1 VIGETRSGS
10 SFRGLTHYLLHGSGE
25 NRKSPEWL
33 ELRNLAR
40 DDPDRAWRD
49 MERVA
54 SQNGRVKEPVFH
66 IVLSPAP
73 GDELTRQDWLAL
85 ADRVLSDLGLEE
97 HQALVV
103 LHTDTDHPHLHLA
116 VNRVHPMTLRAWA
129 TWKSK
134 TRLEGSLRRIER
146 EWGLRVVPGR
156 LAGADRSSRETA
168 APPLTSGE
176 QAQLHHRASEP
187 QVLTW
192 RRELRE
198 AFEEATSWTDLAAR
212 LQVNGVHLVAR
223 GRGMVLTDGES
234 YVKLSRL
241 DRAWSRP
248 RLEARFGQ
256 GFAEWRKEMR
266 HFQLSARLYPR
277 YAARAPHHRRAGAAL
292 RTLRRTGKKL
302 GWRALRRLHGP
313 WAPAVASAALAARR
327 RGHLLDQ
334 GEQRSWNLFARRH
347 LRPALGRARSWAEVE
362 SRLALYGAW
371 LAPADGRPDRLV
383 VTDGHHASP
392 LEDLGAGS
400 RLESLEGRFGSW
412 REWERERRGLLAAA
426 RRLHRAEERGDP
438 GDRSRRLTG
447 LIRASERRV
456 SDYERLRDE
465 FRRAEGRLRTLL
477 RHETGRTDTEVLD
490 MLTALRSTPP
500 DQVDRFL
507 LSQRT
512 WQRRLGHRSEGRSRV
527 LDAARAY
534 VRLSARVARAFPP
547 ARSAARRLDRLRHQA
562 MLRSPHRLRQ
572 RQREILLAAAR
583 PLLGAGLGS
592 LLARAAPGLG
602 PALAVSRLL
611 VRLHRGL
618 SRDEDRSRG

>member
-1 VIGETRSGS
+1 MIGETHSGS

-25 NRKSPEWL
+25 NRKTPDWI

-40 DDPDRAWRD
+40 DDPDRVWRD

-97 HQALVV
+97 HQALIV

-116 VNRVHPMTLRAWA
+116 VNRVHPLTLRVWDR
-129 TWKSK
+129 WRSN
-134 TRLEGSLRRIER
+134 TRLERILRKVER

-156 LAGADRSSRETA
+156 LAEAERPSRETA
-168 APPLTSGE
+168 PPPLTRGE
-176 QAQLHHRASEP
+176 QAQLHQRASEP
-187 QVLTW
+187 QVLAW

-198 AFEEATSWTDLAAR
+198 AFEEARSWTDLAGR
-212 LQVNGVHLVAR
+212 LEVNGVHLVAR

-256 GFAEWRKEMR
+256 GYAEWRQEMR
-266 HFQLSARLYPR
+266 HWEEAARLYPR

-292 RTLRRTGKKL
+292 RMLRRTGKRL

-313 WAPAVASAALAARR
+313 LAPAVAGAAMAARR
-327 RGHLLDQ
+327 RGRLLDQ

-371 LAPADGRPDRLV
+371 LAPAEGRPDRLV
-383 VTDGHHASP
+383 VTDGRHASP
-392 LEDLGAGS
+392 LDDLGAGS
-400 RLESLEGRFGSW
+400 RLERLEGRFGSW

-426 RRLHRAEERGDP
+426 RRLHGAEERRDP
-438 GDRSRRLTG
+438 GDRWRRLTG

-465 FRRAEGRLRTLL
+465 LRRAEGRLRTIL
-477 RHETGRTDTEVLD
+477 RRETGRSDTEVLD

-500 DQVDRFL
+500 DQVEQFL

-512 WQRRLGHRSEGRSRV
+512 WRRRLGGRSEERSRV
-527 LDAARAY
+527 FDGAREY

-572 RQREILLAAAR
+572 RQREVLLAAAR

-592 LLARAAPGLG
+592 LVARAAPGLG
-602 PALAVSRLL
+602 PALKVTRLL
-611 VRLHRGL
+611 VRLDRHL
-618 SRDEDRSRG
+618 SRGEDRSRG